1 MTTTRTPTGG
11 PRRILGAL
19 RAELGITALA
29 VLAIAVAAI
38 AVTLWSTQ
46 YRTDSH
52 LDDAAARSAVDA
64 ATSGTVALLSYAPDT
79 VDTDFASAKTHLTG
93 DFLAYYSQ
101 FTQQIVA
108 PAAKDKSIATDAAV
122 VRAAVAE
129 LAQDRAVVLVFIN
142 QTTTSAEKP
151 DPAMTAS
158 SVRVTL
164 TKVDDSWRI
173 SQFEPV

>member
-1 MTTTRTPTGG
+1 MTTTRKLTGE
-11 PRRILGAL
+11 PRRVLDAL
-19 RAELGITALA
+19 RAEPGITL
-29 VLAIAVAAI
+29 LAILAVAAAAL

-52 LDDAAARSAVDA
+52 LDDTATRAAVDA
-64 ATSGTVALLSYAPDT
+64 ATTGTVALLSYAPDT
-79 VDTDFASAKTHLTG
+79 IDADFASAKTHLTG
-93 DFLAYYSQ
+93 DFLSYYSQ

-108 PAAKDKSIATDAAV
+108 PAAKEKAVATDAAV

-129 LAQDRAVVLVFIN
+129 LARDRAVVLVFIN
-142 QTTTSAEKP
+142 QTTTSAEAP

-164 TKVDDSWRI
+164 TKVEDSWRI
-173 SQFEPV
+173 SQFEPI

>member
-1 MTTTRTPTGG
+1 MSG
-11 PRRILGAL
+11 PRRVLHLL
-19 RAELGITALA
+19 RTERGITVLSI
-29 VLAIAVAAI
+29 LAIAAA
-38 AVTLWSTQ
+38 ALTVTLWATQ

-52 LDDAAARSAVDA
+52 VDDAAERSVVDA
-64 ATSGTVALLSYAPDT
+64 ATTGTVALLSYAPDT
-79 VDTDFASAKTHLTG
+79 IDADFASAKTHLTG

-108 PAAKDKSIATDAAV
+108 PAAKEKSVATDAAV

-129 LAQDRAVVLVFIN
+129 LTPDRAVVLVFIN

-158 SVRVTL
+158 SVRVSL